1 MVMFTSRQEL
11 LTELHKAGFDL
22 SEVGPDRRN
31 NHDNGP
37 RRVLVRLRGQLIAVM
52 PARMRPHQLQTVALT
67 AMKALRRQ
75 GLAADPVIDRHER
88 RVRTVEDVEL
98 PASDVADLAALR
110 KAALVDSLGRPRAE
124 RVRMYLQYREA
135 FRERF
140 GQYPAE
146 QVPPGCRPTLGRC
159 PHCEQPQ
166 ELDCLPDCRLIDPLS
181 ATEPPTTRPRG
192 ARPWSPARR
201 KR

>member
-22 SEVGPDRRN
+22 SETGPDRRN

-52 PARMRPHQLQTVALT
+52 PARMRPHQLQTVAVT

-75 GLAADPVIDRHER
+75 GLAADPVIDRHAR
-88 RVRTVEDVEL
+88 RARTVEDVEL
-98 PASDVADLAALR
+98 PASDVTDLAALR

-124 RVRMYLQYREA
+124 RVALYLRYRA
-135 FRERF
+135 VFQERF
-140 GQYPAE
+140 GRYPDE
-146 QVPPGCRPTLGRC
+146 GVIGVRSVLGRC
-159 PHCEQPQ
+159 DHCDQPQ